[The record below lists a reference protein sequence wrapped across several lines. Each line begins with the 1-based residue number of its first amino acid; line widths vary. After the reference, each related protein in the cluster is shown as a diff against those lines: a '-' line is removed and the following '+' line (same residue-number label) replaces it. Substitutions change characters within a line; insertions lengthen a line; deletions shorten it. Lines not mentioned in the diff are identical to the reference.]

1 MHEYVLDSPLVLR
14 AALFPHQFFPDILC
28 MTSYRKEGRKEGSLQ
43 IPSVGRSAAAEG
55 EKTEPNEYSHT
66 TLNITMNDL
75 PVVSRVG
82 GRGGGVLCCAE
93 LSNNP

>member
-1 MHEYVLDSPLVLR
+1 
-14 AALFPHQFFPDILC
+14 

-75 PVVSRVG
+75 PVVSR
-82 GRGGGVLCCAE
+82 RREEGGVLCCAE